1 MIYSAILQYFSIR
14 LNLCVDLPAKKLKRC
29 NGFTDHGLGIQIFYL
44 KVNINMRSL
53 VNLDKQMAWY
63 DSILCWYERVAE
75 SLYLRKINLR
85 NFDM

>member
-1 MIYSAILQYFSIR
+1 
-14 LNLCVDLPAKKLKRC
+14 
-29 NGFTDHGLGIQIFYL
+29 
-44 KVNINMRSL
+44 MRSL

-63 DSILCWYERVAE
+63 DSILCWSERVAE